1 MIETEFHFLR
11 AGWILLIPIAILL
24 IFFFKRRLLTIGNWE
39 KLIDERLLPYV
50 MSRSQLSDNQ
60 YKWWLIS
67 LISVLSIIA
76 LAGPTW
82 ERIEQPSFRTDQ
94 SLVIALDLSRSMN
107 AQDITPNRLTRAKLK
122 ILDILERRQGAQVAL
137 IVYSANAFTVTP
149 LTSDTDTII
158 ALINSIDTSIMPS
171 RGSYP
176 ALAIDK
182 GLQLLNQASVSNGEI
197 ILVTDGGITSDSFS
211 SAQKL
216 RDEGYRLS
224 ALGIGS
230 MNGAP
235 IPKETGGFITDNT
248 GQITISRLEV
258 DDLRDLVEIGGG
270 SYTSITSN
278 DQDIDTLLSE
288 VYSAVRESDDS
299 ITTDQWK
306 EFGPWLLLI
315 VVPFGSLLFRKGW
328 VFVFLLTIMPID
340 NSVYALDWNDLW
352 KTRDQQG
359 KEAMESGDYDKAIE
373 LFEDSEWLAAAHYKA
388 GNYRQSANG
397 YNNNSDIDHLY
408 NHANSLAKIGQF
420 EEAIENYEQV
430 IAEEPNAEDALYN
443 LNLLKDLLSENQ
455 SSEENND
462 DGQSSEEAS
471 TGEQSQQQNGDES
484 EQSDNEGN
492 SKTGDSDDESDV
504 NPNQKLSNEEDIEAI
519 EKELE
524 RAAEENSNQEP
535 QQEDNNESGL
545 EGRMAQE
552 QQQAMEQWLRRIPDD
567 PGGLLRRKFRY
578 QYQRQGIDQD
588 GNQIWPNEGAQPW

>member
-1 MIETEFHFLR
+1 MIEMEFHFLR
-11 AGWILLIPIAILL
+11 AGWIVLIPIAILL
-24 IFFFKRRLLTIGNWE
+24 IFFFKRRMLTIGNWE
-39 KLIDERLLPYV
+39 KLIDKRLLPYV
-50 MSRSQLSDNQ
+50 MSRRQLSDNQ

-197 ILVTDGGITSDSFS
+197 ILVTDGGITFDSFS

-258 DDLRDLVEIGGG
+258 DDLKDLVEIGGG

-288 VYSAVRESDDS
+288 VNSAVRESDDS
-299 ITTDQWK
+299 VTTDQWK

-328 VFVFLLTIMPID
+328 VFIFLLTIMPID

-352 KTRDQQG
+352 KTRDQQA

-397 YNNNSDIDHLY
+397 YNNNSNIDHLY
-408 NHANSLAKIGQF
+408 NHANSLAKIGKF
-420 EEAIENYEQV
+420 EEAIENYEKV

-443 LNLLKDLLSENQ
+443 LNLLKNLLSENQ

-492 SKTGDSDDESDV
+492 SKTGDSDNESDA

-524 RAAEENSNQEP
+524 RAAKESSNQES
-535 QQEDNNESGL
+535 QHEDNNESGID
-545 EGRMAQE
+545 GRMAQE

>member
-1 MIETEFHFLR
+1 MIEMEFHFLR
-11 AGWILLIPIAILL
+11 AGWILLIPISILL
-24 IFFFKRRLLTIGNWE
+24 IFFFKRRMLTIGNWE
-39 KLIDERLLPYV
+39 KLIDKRLLPYV
-50 MSRSQLSDNQ
+50 MSRRQLSDNQ

-235 IPKETGGFITDNT
+235 IPKETGGFITDST

-258 DDLRDLVEIGGG
+258 DDLKDLVEIGGG

-288 VYSAVRESDDS
+288 VYSAVREGDDS
-299 ITTDQWK
+299 IATDQWK

-352 KTRDQQG
+352 KTRDQQA

-397 YNNNSDIDHLY
+397 YNNNSNIDHLY

-420 EEAIENYEQV
+420 EEAIENYEKV

-492 SKTGDSDDESDV
+492 SKTGDSDDESDA

-524 RAAEENSNQEP
+524 RAAEENSNQES
-535 QQEDNNESGL
+535 QREDNNESGI

>member
-1 MIETEFHFLR
+1 MIEVEFHFLR
-11 AGWILLIPIAILL
+11 AGWILLIPISILI
-24 IFFFKRRLLTIGNWE
+24 IFFFKRRMLTIGNWE
-39 KLIDERLLPYV
+39 KLIDKRLLPYV
-50 MSRSQLSDNQ
+50 MSRRQLSDNQ

-107 AQDITPNRLTRAKLK
+107 AQDISPNRLTRAKLK

-235 IPKETGGFITDNT
+235 IPKETGGFITDST

-258 DDLRDLVEIGGG
+258 DDLKDLVEIGGG

-299 ITTDQWK
+299 VTTDQWK

-352 KTRDQQG
+352 KTRDQQA

-388 GNYRQSANG
+388 GNYRKSANG
-397 YNNNSDIDHLY
+397 YNNNSNIDHLY

-420 EEAIENYEQV
+420 EEAIENYEKV

-462 DGQSSEEAS
+462 DGQSSEDAS

-492 SKTGDSDDESDV
+492 SKTGDSDDESDA

-535 QQEDNNESGL
+535 QQEDNNESGI

>member
-1 MIETEFHFLR
+1 M
-11 AGWILLIPIAILL
+11 
-24 IFFFKRRLLTIGNWE
+24 LTIGNWE
-39 KLIDERLLPYV
+39 KLIDKRLLPYV
-50 MSRSQLSDNQ
+50 MSRRQLSDNQ

-67 LISVLSIIA
+67 LISILSIIA

-258 DDLRDLVEIGGG
+258 DDLKDLVEIGGG
-270 SYTSITSN
+270 NYTSITSN

-299 ITTDQWK
+299 VTTDQWK

-315 VVPFGSLLFRKGW
+315 IVPFGSLLFRKGW
-328 VFVFLLTIMPID
+328 VFIFLLTIMPID

-352 KTRDQQG
+352 KTRDQQA
-359 KEAMESGDYDKAIE
+359 KEAMESGDYNKAIE
-373 LFEDSEWLAAAHYKA
+373 LFEDSEWLAAAHYRA

-397 YNNNSDIDHLY
+397 YNNNSNIDHLY

-420 EEAIENYEQV
+420 EEAIENYEKV

-492 SKTGDSDDESDV
+492 SKTGDSDDESDA

-535 QQEDNNESGL
+535 QQEDNNESGI

>member
-24 IFFFKRRLLTIGNWE
+24 IFFFKRRMLTIGNWE
-39 KLIDERLLPYV
+39 KLIDKRLLPYV
-50 MSRSQLSDNQ
+50 MSRRQLSDNQ

-235 IPKETGGFITDNT
+235 IPKETGGFITDST

-258 DDLRDLVEIGGG
+258 DDLKDLVEIGGG

-299 ITTDQWK
+299 VTTDQWK

-352 KTRDQQG
+352 KTRDQQA

-397 YNNNSDIDHLY
+397 YNNNSNIDHLY

-420 EEAIENYEQV
+420 EEAIENYEKV

-492 SKTGDSDDESDV
+492 SKTGDSDNESDA

-535 QQEDNNESGL
+535 QQEDNNESGI

>member
-11 AGWILLIPIAILL
+11 AGWIVLIPIAILL
-24 IFFFKRRLLTIGNWE
+24 IFFFKRRMLTIGNWE
-39 KLIDERLLPYV
+39 KLIDKRLLPYV
-50 MSRSQLSDNQ
+50 MSRRQLSDNQ

-107 AQDITPNRLTRAKLK
+107 AQDITPSRLTRAKLK

-258 DDLRDLVEIGGG
+258 DDLKDLVEIGGG
-270 SYTSITSN
+270 NYTSITSN

-299 ITTDQWK
+299 VTTDQWK

-315 VVPFGSLLFRKGW
+315 IVPFGSLLFRKGW
-328 VFVFLLTIMPID
+328 VFIFLLTIMPID

-352 KTRDQQG
+352 KTRDQQA
-359 KEAMESGDYDKAIE
+359 KEAMESGDYNKAIE
-373 LFEDSEWLAAAHYKA
+373 LFEDSEWLAAAHYRA

-397 YNNNSDIDHLY
+397 YNNNSNIDHLY

-420 EEAIENYEQV
+420 EEAIENYEKV

-492 SKTGDSDDESDV
+492 SRTGDSDDESDA

-535 QQEDNNESGL
+535 QQEDNNESGI

>member
-24 IFFFKRRLLTIGNWE
+24 IFFFKRRMLTIGNWE
-39 KLIDERLLPYV
+39 KLIDKRLLPYV

-158 ALINSIDTSIMPS
+158 ALINNIDTSIMPS

-235 IPKETGGFITDNT
+235 IPKETGGFITDST

-258 DDLRDLVEIGGG
+258 DDLKDLVEIGGG

-299 ITTDQWK
+299 VTTDQWK

-352 KTRDQQG
+352 KTRDQQA

-397 YNNNSDIDHLY
+397 YNNNSNIDHLY

-420 EEAIENYEQV
+420 EEAIENYEKV

-492 SKTGDSDDESDV
+492 SKTGDSDDESDA

-524 RAAEENSNQEP
+524 RAAEENSNQES

>member
-24 IFFFKRRLLTIGNWE
+24 IFFFKRRMLTIGNWE
-39 KLIDERLLPYV
+39 KLIDKRLLPYV
-50 MSRSQLSDNQ
+50 MSRRQLSDNQ

-235 IPKETGGFITDNT
+235 IPKETGGFITDST

-258 DDLRDLVEIGGG
+258 DDLKDLVEIGGG

-299 ITTDQWK
+299 VTTDQWK

-328 VFVFLLTIMPID
+328 IFVFLLTIMPID

-352 KTRDQQG
+352 KTRDQQA

-397 YNNNSDIDHLY
+397 YNNNSNIDHLY

-420 EEAIENYEQV
+420 EEAIENYEKV

-492 SKTGDSDDESDV
+492 SKTGDSDDESDA

-524 RAAEENSNQEP
+524 RAAEENSNQKP
-535 QQEDNNESGL
+535 QQEDNSESGI

>member
-11 AGWILLIPIAILL
+11 AGWIVLIPIAILL
-24 IFFFKRRLLTIGNWE
+24 IFFFKRRMLTIGNWE
-39 KLIDERLLPYV
+39 KLIDKRLLPYV
-50 MSRSQLSDNQ
+50 MSRRQLSDNQ

-258 DDLRDLVEIGGG
+258 DDLKDLVAIGGG
-270 SYTSITSN
+270 NYTSITSN

-299 ITTDQWK
+299 VTTDQWK

-352 KTRDQQG
+352 KTRDQQA

-397 YNNNSDIDHLY
+397 YNNDSNIDHLY
-408 NHANSLAKIGQF
+408 NYANSLAKIGQF
-420 EEAIENYEQV
+420 EEAIENYEKV
-430 IAEEPNAEDALYN
+430 IAEEPNSEDAIYN

-455 SSEENND
+455 SSEKNND
-462 DGQSSEEAS
+462 DSQSSEEAS

-492 SKTGDSDDESDV
+492 SRTGDSDDESDA

-535 QQEDNNESGL
+535 QQEDNNESGI

>member
-11 AGWILLIPIAILL
+11 AGWILLIPISILL
-24 IFFFKRRLLTIGNWE
+24 IFFFKRRMLTIGNWE
-39 KLIDERLLPYV
+39 KLIDKRLLPYV
-50 MSRSQLSDNQ
+50 MSRRQLSDNQ

-299 ITTDQWK
+299 VTTDQWK

-352 KTRDQQG
+352 KTRDQQA

-397 YNNNSDIDHLY
+397 YNNNSNIDHLY

-420 EEAIENYEQV
+420 EEAIENYEKV

-492 SKTGDSDDESDV
+492 SKTGDSDDESDA

>member
-39 KLIDERLLPYV
+39 KLIDKRLLPYV

-258 DDLRDLVEIGGG
+258 DDLKDLVEIGGG

-299 ITTDQWK
+299 VTTDQWK

-328 VFVFLLTIMPID
+328 VFLLLLTIMPID

-352 KTRDQQG
+352 KTRDQQA

-397 YNNNSDIDHLY
+397 YNNNSNIDHLY

-420 EEAIENYEQV
+420 EEAIENYEKV

-492 SKTGDSDDESDV
+492 SKTGDSDDESDA

>member
-11 AGWILLIPIAILL
+11 AGWIVLIPIAILL
-24 IFFFKRRLLTIGNWE
+24 IFFFKRRMLTIGNWE
-39 KLIDERLLPYV
+39 KLIDKRLLPYV
-50 MSRSQLSDNQ
+50 MSRRQLSDNQ

-182 GLQLLNQASVSNGEI
+182 GLQLFNQASVSNGEI

-258 DDLRDLVEIGGG
+258 DDLKDLVEIGGG
-270 SYTSITSN
+270 NYTSITSN

-299 ITTDQWK
+299 VTTDQWK

-315 VVPFGSLLFRKGW
+315 IVPFGSLLFRKGW
-328 VFVFLLTIMPID
+328 VFIFLLTIMPID

-352 KTRDQQG
+352 KTRDQQA

-373 LFEDSEWLAAAHYKA
+373 LFEDSEWLAAAHYRA

-397 YNNNSDIDHLY
+397 YNNNSNIDHLY
-408 NHANSLAKIGQF
+408 NHANSLAKIGQL
-420 EEAIENYEQV
+420 EEAIENYEKV

-492 SKTGDSDDESDV
+492 SRTGDSDDESDA

-535 QQEDNNESGL
+535 QQEDNNESGI

>member
-1 MIETEFHFLR
+1 MIEMEFHFLR
-11 AGWILLIPIAILL
+11 AGWILLIPISILL
-24 IFFFKRRLLTIGNWE
+24 IFFFKRRMLTIGNWE
-39 KLIDERLLPYV
+39 KLIDKRLLPYV
-50 MSRSQLSDNQ
+50 MSRRQLSDNQ

-182 GLQLLNQASVSNGEI
+182 GLQLLNQASSSNGEI

-235 IPKETGGFITDNT
+235 IPKETGGFITDST

-258 DDLRDLVEIGGG
+258 DDLKDLVEIGGG

-299 ITTDQWK
+299 VTTDQWK

-352 KTRDQQG
+352 KTRDQQA

-373 LFEDSEWLAAAHYKA
+373 LFEDSEWLSAAHYKA

-397 YNNNSDIDHLY
+397 YNNNSNIDHLY

-420 EEAIENYEQV
+420 EEAIENYEKV

-484 EQSDNEGN
+484 EKSDNEGN
-492 SKTGDSDDESDV
+492 SKTGDSDDESDA

-535 QQEDNNESGL
+535 QQEDNNESGI

>member
-1 MIETEFHFLR
+1 MIEMEFHFLR
-11 AGWILLIPIAILL
+11 AGWILLIPISILL
-24 IFFFKRRLLTIGNWE
+24 IFFFKRRMLTIGNWE
-39 KLIDERLLPYV
+39 KLIDKRLLPYV
-50 MSRSQLSDNQ
+50 MSRRQLSDNQ

-258 DDLRDLVEIGGG
+258 DDLKDLVEIGGG

-299 ITTDQWK
+299 VTTDQWK

-328 VFVFLLTIMPID
+328 VFLLLLTIMPID

-352 KTRDQQG
+352 KTRDQQA

-373 LFEDSEWLAAAHYKA
+373 LFEDSEWLAAAYYKA

-397 YNNNSDIDHLY
+397 YNNNSNIDHLY

-420 EEAIENYEQV
+420 EEAIENYEKV

-492 SKTGDSDDESDV
+492 SKTGDSDDESDG

>member
-24 IFFFKRRLLTIGNWE
+24 IFIFKRRLLTIGNWE
-39 KLIDERLLPYV
+39 KLIDKRLLPYV

-258 DDLRDLVEIGGG
+258 DDLKDLVEIGGG

-299 ITTDQWK
+299 VTTDQWK

-328 VFVFLLTIMPID
+328 VFLLLLTIMPID

-397 YNNNSDIDHLY
+397 YNNNSNIDHLY

-420 EEAIENYEQV
+420 EEAIENYEKV

-492 SKTGDSDDESDV
+492 PKTGDSDDESDA

>member
-24 IFFFKRRLLTIGNWE
+24 IFIFKRRLLTIGNWE
-39 KLIDERLLPYV
+39 KLIDKRLLPYV

-258 DDLRDLVEIGGG
+258 DDLKDLVEIGGG

-299 ITTDQWK
+299 VTTDQWK

-328 VFVFLLTIMPID
+328 VFLLLLTIMPID

-352 KTRDQQG
+352 KTRDQQA

-397 YNNNSDIDHLY
+397 YNNNSNIDHLY

-420 EEAIENYEQV
+420 EEAIENYEKV

>member
-39 KLIDERLLPYV
+39 KLIDKRLLPYV

-492 SKTGDSDDESDV
+492 SKTGDSDDESDA

>member
-24 IFFFKRRLLTIGNWE
+24 IFFFKRRMLTIGNWE
-39 KLIDERLLPYV
+39 KLIDKRLLPYV
-50 MSRSQLSDNQ
+50 MSRRQLSDNQ

-258 DDLRDLVEIGGG
+258 DDLKDLVEIGGG

-352 KTRDQQG
+352 KTRDQQA

-397 YNNNSDIDHLY
+397 YNNNSNIDHLY

-420 EEAIENYEQV
+420 EEAIENYEKV

-492 SKTGDSDDESDV
+492 SKTGDSDDESDA

-535 QQEDNNESGL
+535 QQEDNNESGI

>member
-39 KLIDERLLPYV
+39 KLIDKRLLPYV

-235 IPKETGGFITDNT
+235 IPKETGGFITDST

-258 DDLRDLVEIGGG
+258 DDLKDLVEIGGG

-352 KTRDQQG
+352 KTRDQQA

-492 SKTGDSDDESDV
+492 SKTGDSDDESDA

>member
-11 AGWILLIPIAILL
+11 AGWILLIPISILL
-24 IFFFKRRLLTIGNWE
+24 IFFFKRRMLTIGNWE
-39 KLIDERLLPYV
+39 KLIDKRLLPYV
-50 MSRSQLSDNQ
+50 MSRRQLSDNQ

-235 IPKETGGFITDNT
+235 IPKETGGFITDST

-258 DDLRDLVEIGGG
+258 DDLKDLVEIGGG

-299 ITTDQWK
+299 VTTDQWK

-352 KTRDQQG
+352 KTRDQQA

-397 YNNNSDIDHLY
+397 YNNNSNIDHLY

-420 EEAIENYEQV
+420 EEAIENYEKV

-462 DGQSSEEAS
+462 NGQSSEEAS

-492 SKTGDSDDESDV
+492 SKTGDSDDESDA

>member
-24 IFFFKRRLLTIGNWE
+24 IFFFKRRMLTIGNWE
-39 KLIDERLLPYV
+39 KLIDKRLLPYV
-50 MSRSQLSDNQ
+50 MSRRQLSDNQ

-94 SLVIALDLSRSMN
+94 SLVIALDLSSSMN

-235 IPKETGGFITDNT
+235 IPKETGGFITDST

-258 DDLRDLVEIGGG
+258 DDLKDLVEIGGG

-299 ITTDQWK
+299 VTTDQWK

-328 VFVFLLTIMPID
+328 IFVFLLTIMPID

-352 KTRDQQG
+352 KTRDQQA

-397 YNNNSDIDHLY
+397 YNNNSNIDHLY
-408 NHANSLAKIGQF
+408 NYANSLAKIGQF
-420 EEAIENYEQV
+420 EEAIENYEKV

-492 SKTGDSDDESDV
+492 SKTGDSDNESDA

-524 RAAEENSNQEP
+524 RAAEENSNQES
-535 QQEDNNESGL
+535 QQEDNSESGI

>member
-11 AGWILLIPIAILL
+11 AGWILLIPISILL
-24 IFFFKRRLLTIGNWE
+24 IFFFKRRMLTIGNWE
-39 KLIDERLLPYV
+39 KLIDKRLLPYV
-50 MSRSQLSDNQ
+50 MSRRQLSDNQ

-235 IPKETGGFITDNT
+235 IPKETGGFITDST

-258 DDLRDLVEIGGG
+258 DDLKDLVEIGGG

-278 DQDIDTLLSE
+278 DQDIDTLLLE

-299 ITTDQWK
+299 VTTDQWK

-328 VFVFLLTIMPID
+328 VFLFLLTIMPID

-352 KTRDQQG
+352 KTRDQQA
-359 KEAMESGDYDKAIE
+359 KEAMDSGDYDKAIE

-397 YNNNSDIDHLY
+397 YNNNSNIDHLY

-420 EEAIENYEQV
+420 EEAIENYEKV

-492 SKTGDSDDESDV
+492 SKTGDSDDESDA

-524 RAAEENSNQEP
+524 RAAEENSNQES
-535 QQEDNNESGL
+535 QQEDNNESGI

>member
-11 AGWILLIPIAILL
+11 AGWILLIPISILL
-24 IFFFKRRLLTIGNWE
+24 IFFFKRRMLTIGNWE
-39 KLIDERLLPYV
+39 KLIDKRLLPYV

-258 DDLRDLVEIGGG
+258 DDLKDLVEIGGG

-299 ITTDQWK
+299 VTTDQWK

-328 VFVFLLTIMPID
+328 VFLLLLTIMPID

-352 KTRDQQG
+352 KTRDQQA

-397 YNNNSDIDHLY
+397 YNNNSNIDHLY

-492 SKTGDSDDESDV
+492 SETGDSGDESDA

>member
-11 AGWILLIPIAILL
+11 AGWIVLIPIAILL
-24 IFFFKRRLLTIGNWE
+24 IFFFKRRMLTIGNWE
-39 KLIDERLLPYV
+39 KLIDKRLLPYV
-50 MSRSQLSDNQ
+50 MSRRQLSDNQ

-107 AQDITPNRLTRAKLK
+107 AQDITPSRLTRAKLK

-258 DDLRDLVEIGGG
+258 DDLKDLVEIGGG

-352 KTRDQQG
+352 KTRDQQA
-359 KEAMESGDYDKAIE
+359 KEAMESGDYNKAIE
-373 LFEDSEWLAAAHYKA
+373 LFEDSEWLAAAHYRA

-397 YNNNSDIDHLY
+397 YNNNSNIDHLY

-420 EEAIENYEQV
+420 EEAIENYEKV

-492 SKTGDSDDESDV
+492 SRTGDSDDESDA

-535 QQEDNNESGL
+535 QQEDNNESGI

>member
-24 IFFFKRRLLTIGNWE
+24 IFFFKRRMLTIGNWE
-39 KLIDERLLPYV
+39 KLIDKRLLPYV
-50 MSRSQLSDNQ
+50 MSRRQLSDNQ

-94 SLVIALDLSRSMN
+94 SLIIALDLSRSMN
-107 AQDITPNRLTRAKLK
+107 AQDISPNRLTRAKLK

-235 IPKETGGFITDNT
+235 IPKETGGFITDST

-258 DDLRDLVEIGGG
+258 DDLKDLVEIGGG

-299 ITTDQWK
+299 VTTDQWK

-328 VFVFLLTIMPID
+328 VFIFLLTIMPID

-352 KTRDQQG
+352 KTRDQQA

-397 YNNNSDIDHLY
+397 YNNNSNIDHLY
-408 NHANSLAKIGQF
+408 NYANSLAKIGQF
-420 EEAIENYEQV
+420 EEAIENYEKV

-492 SKTGDSDDESDV
+492 SKTGDSGDESDA

-524 RAAEENSNQEP
+524 RATEENSNQES
-535 QQEDNNESGL
+535 QQEDNSESGI

-552 QQQAMEQWLRRIPDD
+552 QQQAMEQWLRRIQDD

>member
-24 IFFFKRRLLTIGNWE
+24 IFFFKRRMLTIGNWE
-39 KLIDERLLPYV
+39 KLIDKRLLPYV
-50 MSRSQLSDNQ
+50 MSRRQLSDNQ

-235 IPKETGGFITDNT
+235 IPKETGGFITDST

-258 DDLRDLVEIGGG
+258 DDLKDLVEIGGG

-299 ITTDQWK
+299 VTTDQWK

-328 VFVFLLTIMPID
+328 IFVFLLTIMPID

-352 KTRDQQG
+352 KTRDQQA

-388 GNYRQSANG
+388 GNYRKSANE
-397 YNNNSDIDHLY
+397 YNNNSNIDHLY

-420 EEAIENYEQV
+420 EEAIENYEKV

-492 SKTGDSDDESDV
+492 SKTGDSDNESDA

-535 QQEDNNESGL
+535 QQEDNNESGI

>member
-1 MIETEFHFLR
+1 MIEMEFHFLR
-11 AGWILLIPIAILL
+11 AGWILLIPISILI
-24 IFFFKRRLLTIGNWE
+24 IFFFKRRMLTIGNWE
-39 KLIDERLLPYV
+39 KLIDKRLLPYV
-50 MSRSQLSDNQ
+50 MSRRQLSDNQ

-107 AQDITPNRLTRAKLK
+107 AQDISPNRLTRAKLK

-235 IPKETGGFITDNT
+235 IPKETGGFITDST

-258 DDLRDLVEIGGG
+258 DDLKDLVEIGGG

-299 ITTDQWK
+299 VTTDQWK

-352 KTRDQQG
+352 KTRDQQA

-388 GNYRQSANG
+388 GNYRKSANG
-397 YNNNSDIDHLY
+397 YNNNSNIDHLY

-420 EEAIENYEQV
+420 EEAIENYEKV

-492 SKTGDSDDESDV
+492 SKTGDSDDESDA

-535 QQEDNNESGL
+535 QQEDNNESGI

>member
-11 AGWILLIPIAILL
+11 AGWILLIPISILL
-24 IFFFKRRLLTIGNWE
+24 IFFFKRRMLTIGNWE
-39 KLIDERLLPYV
+39 KLIDKRLLPYV
-50 MSRSQLSDNQ
+50 MSRRQLSDNQ

-258 DDLRDLVEIGGG
+258 DDLKDLVEIGGG

-299 ITTDQWK
+299 VTTDQWK

-328 VFVFLLTIMPID
+328 VFLLLLTIMPID

-352 KTRDQQG
+352 KTRDQQA

-397 YNNNSDIDHLY
+397 YNNNSNIDHLY

-492 SKTGDSDDESDV
+492 SETGDSGDESDA

-535 QQEDNNESGL
+535 QQEDNNESGI

-552 QQQAMEQWLRRIPDD
+552 QQQAMEQWLRKIPDD

>member
-1 MIETEFHFLR
+1 MIEMEFHFLR
-11 AGWILLIPIAILL
+11 AGWILLIPISILL
-24 IFFFKRRLLTIGNWE
+24 IFFFKRRMLTIGNWE
-39 KLIDERLLPYV
+39 KLIDKRLLPYV
-50 MSRSQLSDNQ
+50 MSRRQLSDNQ

-235 IPKETGGFITDNT
+235 IPKETGGFITDST

-258 DDLRDLVEIGGG
+258 DDLKDLVEIGGG

-352 KTRDQQG
+352 KTRDQQA

-397 YNNNSDIDHLY
+397 YNNNSNIDHLY

-420 EEAIENYEQV
+420 EEAIENYEKV

-492 SKTGDSDDESDV
+492 SKTGDSDDESDA

-535 QQEDNNESGL
+535 QQEDNNESGI

>member
-1 MIETEFHFLR
+1 MIEMEFHFLR
-11 AGWILLIPIAILL
+11 AGWILLIPISILL
-24 IFFFKRRLLTIGNWE
+24 IFFFKRRMLTIGNWE
-39 KLIDERLLPYV
+39 KLIDKRLLPYV
-50 MSRSQLSDNQ
+50 MSRRQLSDNQ

-299 ITTDQWK
+299 VTTDQWK

-328 VFVFLLTIMPID
+328 IFVFLLTIMPID

-352 KTRDQQG
+352 KTRDQQA

-397 YNNNSDIDHLY
+397 YNNNSNIDHLY

-420 EEAIENYEQV
+420 EEAIENYEKV

-492 SKTGDSDDESDV
+492 SKTGDSDDESDA

>member
-11 AGWILLIPIAILL
+11 AGWILLIPISILL
-24 IFFFKRRLLTIGNWE
+24 IFFFKRRMLTIGNWE
-39 KLIDERLLPYV
+39 KLIDKRLLPYV
-50 MSRSQLSDNQ
+50 MSRRQLSDNQ

-235 IPKETGGFITDNT
+235 IPKETGGFITDST

-258 DDLRDLVEIGGG
+258 DDLKDLVEIGGG

-299 ITTDQWK
+299 VTTDQWK

-315 VVPFGSLLFRKGW
+315 IVPFGSLLFRKGW
-328 VFVFLLTIMPID
+328 VFIFLLTIMPID

-352 KTRDQQG
+352 KTRDQQA

-397 YNNNSDIDHLY
+397 YNNNSNIDHLY

-420 EEAIENYEQV
+420 EEAIENYEKV

-492 SKTGDSDDESDV
+492 SKTGDSDDESDA

-524 RAAEENSNQEP
+524 RAAEENSNQES
-535 QQEDNNESGL
+535 QREDNNESGI

>member
-11 AGWILLIPIAILL
+11 AGWILLIPISILL
-24 IFFFKRRLLTIGNWE
+24 IFFFKRRMLAIGNWE
-39 KLIDERLLPYV
+39 KLIDKRLLPYV
-50 MSRSQLSDNQ
+50 MSRRQLSDNQ

-235 IPKETGGFITDNT
+235 IPKETGGFITDST

-258 DDLRDLVEIGGG
+258 DDLKDLVEIGGG

-299 ITTDQWK
+299 VTTDQWK

-328 VFVFLLTIMPID
+328 VFIFLLTIMPID

-352 KTRDQQG
+352 KTRDQQA

-373 LFEDSEWLAAAHYKA
+373 LFEDSEWLSAAHYKA

-397 YNNNSDIDHLY
+397 YNNNSNIDHLY

-420 EEAIENYEQV
+420 EEAIENYEKV

-492 SKTGDSDDESDV
+492 SKTGDSDDESDA

-535 QQEDNNESGL
+535 QQEDNNESGI

>member
-11 AGWILLIPIAILL
+11 AGWIVLIPIAILL
-24 IFFFKRRLLTIGNWE
+24 IFFFKRRMLTIGNWE
-39 KLIDERLLPYV
+39 KLIDKRLLPYV
-50 MSRSQLSDNQ
+50 MSRRQLSDNQ

-182 GLQLLNQASVSNGEI
+182 GLQLFNQASVSNGEI

-258 DDLRDLVEIGGG
+258 DDLKDLVEIGGG
-270 SYTSITSN
+270 NYTSITSN

-299 ITTDQWK
+299 VTTDQWK

-315 VVPFGSLLFRKGW
+315 IVPFGSLLFRKGW
-328 VFVFLLTIMPID
+328 VFIFLLTIMPID

-352 KTRDQQG
+352 KTRDQQA

-373 LFEDSEWLAAAHYKA
+373 LFEDSEWLAAAHYRA

-397 YNNNSDIDHLY
+397 YNNNSNIDHLY

-420 EEAIENYEQV
+420 EEAIENYEKV

-492 SKTGDSDDESDV
+492 SRTGDSDDESDA

-535 QQEDNNESGL
+535 QQEDNNESGI

>member
-11 AGWILLIPIAILL
+11 AGWILLIPISILL
-24 IFFFKRRLLTIGNWE
+24 IFFFKRRMLTIGNWE
-39 KLIDERLLPYV
+39 KLIDKRLLPYV
-50 MSRSQLSDNQ
+50 MSRRQLSDNQ

-258 DDLRDLVEIGGG
+258 DDLKDLVEIGGG

-299 ITTDQWK
+299 VTTDQWK

-352 KTRDQQG
+352 KTRDQQA

-397 YNNNSDIDHLY
+397 YNNNSNIDHLY

-420 EEAIENYEQV
+420 EEAIENYEKV

-492 SKTGDSDDESDV
+492 SKTGDSDDESDA

>member
-11 AGWILLIPIAILL
+11 AGWILLIPISILL
-24 IFFFKRRLLTIGNWE
+24 IFFFKRRMLTIGNWE
-39 KLIDERLLPYV
+39 KLIDKRLLPYV

-258 DDLRDLVEIGGG
+258 DDLKDLVEIGGG

-299 ITTDQWK
+299 VTTDQWK

-328 VFVFLLTIMPID
+328 IFVFLLTIMPID

-352 KTRDQQG
+352 KTRDQQA

-397 YNNNSDIDHLY
+397 YNNNSNIDHLY

-492 SKTGDSDDESDV
+492 SKTGDSGDESDA

-524 RAAEENSNQEP
+524 RAAEENSNQES
-535 QQEDNNESGL
+535 QQEDNNESGI

>member
-11 AGWILLIPIAILL
+11 AGWIVLIPIAILL
-24 IFFFKRRLLTIGNWE
+24 IFFFKRRMLTIGNWE
-39 KLIDERLLPYV
+39 KLIDKRLLPYV
-50 MSRSQLSDNQ
+50 MSRRQLSDNQ

-197 ILVTDGGITSDSFS
+197 ILVTDGGITFDSFS

-258 DDLRDLVEIGGG
+258 DDLKDLVEIGGG

-299 ITTDQWK
+299 VTTDQWK

-328 VFVFLLTIMPID
+328 VFLLLLTIMPID

-352 KTRDQQG
+352 KTRDQQA

-397 YNNNSDIDHLY
+397 YNNNSNIDHLY

-420 EEAIENYEQV
+420 EEAIENYEKV

-492 SKTGDSDDESDV
+492 SKTGDSDDESDA

-524 RAAEENSNQEP
+524 RAAEENSNQES
-535 QQEDNNESGL
+535 QQEDNNESGI

>member
-1 MIETEFHFLR
+1 MIEMEFHFLR
-11 AGWILLIPIAILL
+11 AGWILLIPISILL
-24 IFFFKRRLLTIGNWE
+24 IFFFKRRMLTIGNWE
-39 KLIDERLLPYV
+39 KLIDKRLLPYV
-50 MSRSQLSDNQ
+50 MSRRQLSDNQ

-299 ITTDQWK
+299 VTTDQWK

-352 KTRDQQG
+352 KTRDQQA

-373 LFEDSEWLAAAHYKA
+373 LFEDSEWLSAAHYKA

-397 YNNNSDIDHLY
+397 YNNNSNIDHLY

-420 EEAIENYEQV
+420 EEAIENYEKV

-492 SKTGDSDDESDV
+492 SKTGDSDDESDA

>member
-1 MIETEFHFLR
+1 MIEMEFHFLR
-11 AGWILLIPIAILL
+11 AGWILLIPISILL
-24 IFFFKRRLLTIGNWE
+24 IFFFKRRMLTIGNWE
-39 KLIDERLLPYV
+39 KLIDKRLLPYV
-50 MSRSQLSDNQ
+50 MSRRQLSDNQ

-235 IPKETGGFITDNT
+235 IPKETGGFITDST

-258 DDLRDLVEIGGG
+258 DDLKDLVEIGGG

-299 ITTDQWK
+299 VTTDQWK

-328 VFVFLLTIMPID
+328 VFIFLLTIMPID

-352 KTRDQQG
+352 KTRDQQA

-373 LFEDSEWLAAAHYKA
+373 LFEDSEWLSAAHYKA

-397 YNNNSDIDHLY
+397 YNNNSNIDHLY

-420 EEAIENYEQV
+420 EEAIENYEKV

-492 SKTGDSDDESDV
+492 SKTGDSDDESDA

>member
-39 KLIDERLLPYV
+39 KLIDKRLLPYV

-258 DDLRDLVEIGGG
+258 DDLKDLVEIGGG

-299 ITTDQWK
+299 VTTDQWK

-352 KTRDQQG
+352 KTRDQQA

-397 YNNNSDIDHLY
+397 YNNNSNIDHLY

-420 EEAIENYEQV
+420 EEAIENYEKV

-492 SKTGDSDDESDV
+492 SETGDSGDESDA

>member
-1 MIETEFHFLR
+1 MIEMEFHFLR
-11 AGWILLIPIAILL
+11 AGWIVLIPIAILL
-24 IFFFKRRLLTIGNWE
+24 IFFFKRRMLTIGNWE
-39 KLIDERLLPYV
+39 KLIDKRLLPYV
-50 MSRSQLSDNQ
+50 MSRRQLSDNQ

-258 DDLRDLVEIGGG
+258 DDLKDLVEIGGG
-270 SYTSITSN
+270 NYTSITSN

-299 ITTDQWK
+299 VITDQWK

-315 VVPFGSLLFRKGW
+315 IVPFGSLLFRKGW
-328 VFVFLLTIMPID
+328 VFIFLLTIMPID

-352 KTRDQQG
+352 KTRDQQA
-359 KEAMESGDYDKAIE
+359 KEAMESGDYNKAIE
-373 LFEDSEWLAAAHYKA
+373 LFEDSEWLAAAHYRA

-397 YNNNSDIDHLY
+397 YNNNSNIDHLY

-420 EEAIENYEQV
+420 EEAIENYEKV

-492 SKTGDSDDESDV
+492 SRTGDSDDESDA

-535 QQEDNNESGL
+535 QQEDNNESGI